1 MHTKL
6 ANEVQ
11 LKQSTMDAYKKTTNE
26 LNNSTL
32 TTHQILPGYEFVVYE
47 TGEPMSQKLTI
58 T

>member
-11 LKQSTMDAYKKTTNE
+11 LKQSTMGAYKKQNE

-32 TTHQILPGYEFVVYE
+32 TTHQILPGYEFAVYE